1 MTRDD
6 FVRNYWEYFI
16 ELETQLIETKK
27 YAEFDSKNRVYSR
40 EYLQLLQAICS
51 EIDVIGKELA
61 SLINT
66 GFVIDSSTNIK
77 RWGYEI
83 QKKYP
88 DIKDTLVVFNAY
100 MIQQPFKRWEYVENI
115 TVDVNGVTKHN
126 LKLVYDKAIPWW
138 KDYNTVKHR
147 RLGLVSNTKNY
158 QLANQKN
165 VILAFSALYI
175 LETLMMTELG
185 ISITDLKSQ
194 LVILKAEE

>member
-1 MTRDD
+1 MTRED
-6 FVRNYWEYFI
+6 FVRNYWVYFI
-16 ELETQLIETKK
+16 ELENQLLETKK
-27 YAEFDSKNRVYSR
+27 YAEFDSKNKVYSR
-40 EYLQLLQAICS
+40 EYLQLFQAICS

-61 SLINT
+61 SLINS
-66 GFVIDSSTNIK
+66 GFVIDTNTNIK

-100 MIQQPFKRWEYVENI
+100 MIQQPFKKWEYVENI
-115 TVDVNGVTKHN
+115 TTDVNGVKKRN
-126 LKLVYDKAIPWW
+126 LKLVYDKAIQWW

-185 ISITDLKSQ
+185 ININDLKCQ
-194 LVILKAEE
+194 LITLKTVE